1 MRRISDDREYL
12 RPPEEYP
19 TAASQIAP
27 PPEEYGDGRETAPSA
42 KKKQKYHW
50 LAAAV
55 AAGLLSTVALFS
67 DVEKSILEPFASPT
81 PMAMVAAATPTPG
94 SDRTPS
100 PTLDH
105 TPSPSPVP
113 TAEPTMTAEP
123 TPSPKPTPEP
133 VTTPGARLVFYKTSE
148 VYHLQVM
155 LDAQDKMEAVTVRL
169 IDRGNGETMWEHELS
184 EDEIAFG
191 WYALSNYDLYASE
204 YAWNH
209 MDQVRQGYEPEPVL
223 EVTYTARGD
232 DGTAET
238 VTEQAEA
245 AYELWISARYDLMDP
260 SQDFLSYFMEETT
273 YPDCFVVRIDPS
285 PYGDLTISYGK
296 DVELQPGDVSVTVKV
311 DGQELPADSCY
322 VEKTEIIRGGD
333 KFYSYAFV
341 MPRPDSFPEHGTAQ
355 IEITRRLISYSNHTR
370 SDLKTVEY

>member
-1 MRRISDDREYL
+1 MGRIRDDREYL

-19 TAASQIAP
+19 QAASQIAP
-27 PPEEYGDGRETAPSA
+27 PPEEFGDGREAAPSA
-42 KKKQKYHW
+42 KKKRKYHW

-81 PMAMVAAATPTPG
+81 PLALVAAATPV

-100 PTLDH
+100 PTPDH

-113 TAEPTMTAEP
+113 TAGPTATVEP
-123 TPSPKPTPEP
+123 TPTPAPTEEP
-133 VTTPGARLVFYKTSE
+133 VITPGARLIFYKTSE

-169 IDRGNGETMWEHELS
+169 IDRGNGEIMWEHELS

-245 AYELWISARYDLMDP
+245 AYELWISARYDLQDP

-296 DVELQPGDVSVTVKV
+296 NVDLQPGDVSVTVTV
-311 DGQELPADSCY
+311 DGQQIPAESCY
-322 VEKTEIIRGGD
+322 LKKTEILRGEGR
-333 KFYSYAFV
+333 FYSYAFV
-341 MPRPDSFPEHGTAQ
+341 MPRPESFPEHGTAE
-355 IEITRRLISYSNHTR
+355 ITITRRLINYPTHTR
-370 SDLKTVEY
+370 SDLKNVDY